1 GPPGPPPRPG
11 YPGAQPS
18 FPSSTSWEARQEFNQ
33 IQTDPNLTKQQYEDY
48 MNRWANKYGVTDKYD
63 AYKKDIENQTIEA
76 QQELDG
82 ALNALPKYFT
92 QLRNIENNMTLTA
105 AQAAQE
111 KKELFKTLTPKQ
123 QRAAESL
130 EDIFAP
136 DYAKMPPPRPYGPGP
151 YGPGPYGPGPY
162 GPGPYGPGPYG
173 PGPYGPG
180 PYGTYRPYGSY
191 GHCM

>member
-1 GPPGPPPRPG
+1 MLLLLLLEFAVLTTAYWPY
-11 YPGAQPS
+11 YPVIAS
-18 FPSSTSWEARQEFNQ
+18 H
-33 IQTDPNLTKQQYEDY
+33 LTMIRLQ
-48 MNRWANKYGVTDKYD
+48 DKYD
-63 AYKKDIENQTIEA
+63 AYKKDIEKQTIKA

-111 KKELFKTLTPKQ
+111 KKELFKTLTPKE

-136 DYAKMPPPRPYGPGP
+136 DYAKMPPPGPYGPGPYGPGSYGPGP
-151 YGPGPYGPGPY
+151 YGPGPYGPAPYGPY
-162 GPGPYGPGPYG
+162 G
-173 PGPYGPG
+173 
-180 PYGTYRPYGSY
+180 PYGSY